1 MTNHE
6 KQFESFVRQIEF
18 DDAPDSRHRDKLERK
33 LLLALKRRPSG
44 HTAVWRLIIK
54 SPGTKIAVAA
64 AIIIAA
70 ILIGAKVFTT
80 PPEQPKKQYTEQ
92 PAPKDE
98 RPFIQDRHEDKPDS
112 RLPGEPRLAADSLRQ
127 ELEDIELMFAAG
139 DIDGLVQMLKDAE
152 FDQSKTL
159 AANYLA
165 KIGDARA
172 IEALD
177 KLSKDWQGDPTE
189 NPFAAAIAA
198 IEARMKGPKPAPTVS
213 VPEKIESQKSKFAPK
228 GVLSGLVLDGGTGE
242 PISDLRILARGPDSP
257 HCKTD
262 ANGFYYF
269 DKVATAG
276 EYRIMISSEEYVG
289 FTDYYKMPIVSLDNE
304 RQMVK
309 HFQLQ
314 PACMIDIQA
323 VNEQGE
329 PLEKVRLRATFLADD
344 RKRDVGQSRET
355 DPEGMATLGGFEPAD
370 TPYLITATHQDYAP
384 SGLVVK
390 LNDPEL
396 IEFHEIVMR
405 KGVDVD
411 GYAQYSDGVPAE
423 GLQVRAT
430 PDWWHSNSAPES
442 YPLDANG
449 YFTLSHVVP
458 GTYSVHIYFPREQG
472 GYSFPLRQ
480 AKLPPQEGLLTVNVP
495 KRSPA
500 ALVSISGTITY
511 LDEQR
516 PDYVDIYASST
527 TGSSGS
533 ANLSRYGEDGENDM
547 STFTIENL
555 EPGTYTLTFSGK
567 NLAQKVVTDVKAPS
581 SNVEVELQ
589 YEAWPRLQGTVLKA
603 GSNEPVKQFKVRV
616 KKLRVLRGAHYV
628 QDNRWREF
636 LTSDGRFSVDVVGPG
651 VYQLQVAAEGF
662 AWGLSGEINTD
673 VNQAAIIEL
682 GSGGAIIGKVVDQK
696 GEPIGGAKVIPL
708 SRAGGNNPRT
718 LETFVAE
725 EGAVETVNGNF
736 ELKHLSAGT
745 ETIKVTHPDYSFV
758 VVKDIEVLE
767 ARETKPVEIV
777 LTKGGTAEGYV
788 YDAEGKPQAN
798 VTLYFQDASG
808 YGGSHDERAGRLAT
822 AVTDSNGFYRVEG
835 LPEQMCL
842 VRRSNEWQS
851 LGVVCRTFLPVNGK
865 KVRIDFGGDPKISG
879 QLIVDGQPLPDV
891 KMLMGDAAVAGFGGF
906 KCYAV
911 TGPEGQF
918 VLSGPPQG
926 RWAIYYEQL
935 GKRNE
940 WMKVAE
946 IDVDAADIELGV
958 VSPAL
963 LEEKILIQVKAFD
976 ANEPLDNISQIVIQK
991 GREITGQMVGPA
1003 TPVAGKKGLYS
1014 LESLGPG
1021 EYTATV
1027 YRTGL
1032 PMIREK
1038 LEIEEGQQKPALT
1051 LQLPRGTASVSGL
1064 ISRQS
1069 QLPLVIVSADQRII
1083 AALEADSDGRYKVE
1097 HLPAG
1102 RYTVTRW
1109 PADEGIGSP
1118 MQFTLSEGENR
1129 KFDID
1134 VSRLAEPQVAFL
1146 VVQAVNEDGLVLT
1159 EADLWL
1165 EREGKYIEPTQK
1177 SSHGHAFMTQAGE
1190 YTLHVT
1196 CSGYEEVTRNVS
1208 LEPVDMENLKLPEA
1222 TIIKLKKR

>member
-6 KQFESFVRQIEF
+6 KNFEDFVRQIEF
-18 DDAPDSRHRDKLERK
+18 DDTPDPRHRDELEHQ
-33 LLLALKRRPSG
+33 LLLALKREPSG
-44 HTAVWRLIIK
+44 RTAVWRTVIK
-54 SPGTKIAVAA
+54 SRGTKIAVAV

-70 ILIGAKVFTT
+70 ILIGAKVFTG
-80 PPEQPKKQYTEQ
+80 PAEELEKRYTTQ
-92 PAPKDE
+92 RDPKDE
-98 RPFIQDRHEDKPDS
+98 QPFVEDRHKDKPDYH
-112 RLPGEPRLAADSLRQ
+112 LPDEPRLAADRLGQ
-127 ELEDIELMFAAG
+127 ELDDIELMFAAG
-139 DIDGLVQMLKDAE
+139 DIDGLVQMLRDAE

-165 KIGDARA
+165 KIGDLSE
-172 IEALD
+172 IEALQNS
-177 KLSKDWQGDPTE
+177 SKDWQGDPAA

-198 IEARMKGPKPAPTVS
+198 IEARTESHEPVAAVS

-228 GVLSGLVLDGGTGE
+228 GVLSGLVLNARTGE

-276 EYRIMISSEEYVG
+276 EYRIMISSVEYVA
-289 FTDYYKMPIVSLDNE
+289 FTDYYKMPIVSLDND

-309 HFQLQ
+309 HFQLW

-329 PLEKVRLRATFLADD
+329 PFEKVRLVATFLADD
-344 RKRDVGQSRET
+344 RKRDVREAEQT
-355 DPEGMATLGGFEPAD
+355 DKDGMATLGGFEPAD
-370 TPYLITATHQDYAP
+370 TPYLITATHEDYAA
-384 SGLVVK
+384 GKLIVR

-405 KGVDVD
+405 KGVDVE

-430 PDWWHSNSAPES
+430 PDWWHCNSSPQGHVVNAK
-442 YPLDANG
+442 G

-458 GTYSVHIYFPREQG
+458 GAYSIHIYFPREQG
-472 GYSFPLRQ
+472 GYGFPVRQ

-495 KRSPA
+495 KKSPA
-500 ALVSISGTITY
+500 SLISISGTITY
-511 LDEQR
+511 LDDQR
-516 PDYVDIYASST
+516 PDYVDIHASST

-533 ANLSRYGEDGENDM
+533 ANLSRYGQDGENDM

-555 EPGTYTLTFSGK
+555 EPGTYTLTFSGEH
-567 NLAQKVVTDVKAPS
+567 LARKVVTNVKAPS
-581 SNVEVELQ
+581 SNVQVELQ

-616 KKLRVLRGAHYV
+616 KKLKVLRGAYYV
-628 QDNRWREF
+628 QDDRWREF
-636 LTSDGRFSVDVVGPG
+636 LTTDGKFDLDVTGPG
-651 VYQLQVAAEGF
+651 VYQLQAAAEGF

-682 GSGGAIIGKVVDQK
+682 GSGGTLIGKVVDEK
-696 GEPIGGAKVIPL
+696 GTPISGAKVIPL

-718 LETFVAE
+718 LETFVSE
-725 EGAVETVNGNF
+725 EGAVETINGNF

-758 VVKDIEVLE
+758 VVKDIEVLDG
-767 ARETKPVEIV
+767 RESEPVEIV
-777 LTKGGTAEGYV
+777 LTKGGTVEGYV
-788 YDAEGKPQAN
+788 YDAQGKPQAN

-808 YGGSHDERAGRLAT
+808 YGGNDERAGRLAT

-835 LPEQMCL
+835 LPEQMCFI
-842 VRRSNEWQS
+842 RRSNEWES

-865 KVRIDFGGDPKISG
+865 TVRIDFGGSPKISG
-879 QLIVDGQPLPDV
+879 RLIVDGQPLPDV
-891 KMLMGDAAVAGFGGF
+891 KMLMGDAAVARFGGF

-918 VLSGPPQG
+918 TLAGPPQG

-946 IDVDAADIELGV
+946 IDVGADDMELGV
-958 VSPAL
+958 VSPAS
-963 LEEKILIQVKAFD
+963 LEEKILIQVKASD
-976 ANEPLDNISQIVIQK
+976 ANETLDNISQIVIQK

-1003 TPVAGKKGLYS
+1003 TPVSGKKGLYS
-1014 LESLGPG
+1014 LESLLPG

-1027 YRTGL
+1027 YRAGL
-1032 PMIREK
+1032 PMIRQK

-1051 LQLPRGTASVSGL
+1051 LQLPGGTASVSGL

-1069 QLPLVIVSADQRII
+1069 QLPLMIVSADQRII

-1109 PADEGIGSP
+1109 PADERIGSP
-1118 MQFTLSEGENR
+1118 MQFTLTEGENR

-1146 VVQAVNEDGLVLT
+1146 MVQAVNEDGLVLT
-1159 EADLWL
+1159 EPELWI
-1165 EREGKYIEPTQK
+1165 EREGGYIEPTQK
-1177 SSHGHAFMTQAGE
+1177 SSQGHAFMTRAGE

-1208 LEPVDMENLKLPEA
+1208 LEPVDMENFKLPEA
-1222 TIIKLKKR
+1222 TVIKLKKK